1 MAIINVAII
10 VLIALKGIPKKTATI
25 GTDNI
30 NGKIDCIEKLKDF
43 AMHMLSAEI
52 PLNLSCD
59 KFPSL

>member
-1 MAIINVAII
+1 MS
-10 VLIALKGIPKKTATI
+10 KKTATI

-43 AMHMLSAEI
+43 AMHILSAEI
-52 PLNLSCD
+52 PPNLSCD